1 MTTERRHP
9 NVINQDELQATEM
22 GQGKFKVRGKRFG
35 QHTGNQQLGGQL
47 LVLQPGERA
56 FPLHYHCM
64 NEEAIYVISGT
75 GTARIGE
82 TRVSVRAGDWIAHPI
97 GPDHAHQMINDGDGP
112 LVYLAISTQHKC
124 EVVGYPDSK
133 KVAMSAGPSWDKPW
147 VRQIHRQGESLGY
160 YDDEP
165 DAK

>member
-9 NVINQDELQATEM
+9 NVINRDELEPMEM
-22 GQGKFKVRGKRFG
+22 RQGKFHVSGWRFG
-35 QHTGNQQLGGQL
+35 QPAGNQQLGGQL
-47 LVLQPGERA
+47 LELQPGERA
-56 FPLHYHCM
+56 FPFHYHCA

-75 GTARIGE
+75 GTIRLGDQRIA
-82 TRVSVRAGDWIAHPI
+82 VRAGDWIAHPI
-97 GPDHAHQMINDGDGP
+97 GPEHAHQMINDSDGP
-112 LVYLAISTQHKC
+112 LVYLAISTQLKC

-133 KVAMSAGPSWDKPW
+133 KVAMNAGPSWNAPW
-147 VRQIHRQGESLGY
+147 IRGIHRQGESLGY